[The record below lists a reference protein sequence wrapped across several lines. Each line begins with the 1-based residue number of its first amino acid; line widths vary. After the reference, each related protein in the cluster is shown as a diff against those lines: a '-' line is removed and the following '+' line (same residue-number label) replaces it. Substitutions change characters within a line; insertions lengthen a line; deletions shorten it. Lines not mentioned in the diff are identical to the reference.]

1 MSDQLNKEYQATP
14 AATLEQQIM
23 DPNFPKNE
31 REWWA
36 ADRIEQLEAEVL
48 TWQGHAKTAIWGD
61 SEECK
66 SLSAEV
72 DRLVRSRNKW
82 GQRYNKLLLKIR
94 AGENGETDDPASWQL
109 RMALDDANVKNDE
122 AAARIEKLE
131 AALRDI
137 GNPPDHF
144 TINDAVAVARAALEE
159 RT

>member
-1 MSDQLNKEYQATP
+1 MRREAKPCPFYGMPCEYVPMAEKAQ
-14 AATLEQQIM
+14 
-23 DPNFPKNE
+23 
-31 REWWA
+31 
-36 ADRIEQLEAEVL
+36 DRIEQLEAEVL

-94 AGENGETDDPASWQL
+94 AGESGETDDPASWQL

-122 AAARIEKLE
+122 AAARIEQLE
-131 AALRDI
+131 AALAMFACDCTVSERCAI
-137 GNPPDHF
+137 PDNCYNF
-144 TINDAVAVARAALEE
+144 QVRRTLEE

>member
-1 MSDQLNKEYQATP
+1 MSETD
-14 AATLEQQIM
+14 EQ
-23 DPNFPKNE
+23 FVE
-31 REWWA
+31 RIGLDFDLSNTADIQRLFALARRGAEA

-137 GNPPDHF
+137 QKFSLELYATG
-144 TINDAVAVARAALEE
+144 VARAALGEE